1 MSYDYS
7 KLLGKIIELYGSQA
21 NFAREMGLSS
31 RSLSLKLNGK
41 IGFKQVEI
49 ERACQLLKIK
59 RTDIDKYFFAL

>member
-49 ERACQLLKIK
+49 ERACRLLKIK